1 MAKGGRL
8 MNNLKLANLLYEKCV
23 TDKELMK
30 EILEDYIFLRKE
42 DSNDLEQLQTNLQE
56 MK

>member
-1 MAKGGRL
+1 
-8 MNNLKLANLLYEKCV
+8 MNDLELANLLYEKCV

-30 EILEDYIFLRKE
+30 EILEDYVFLREKS
-42 DSNDLEQLQTNLQE
+42 SNDLEQLQTNLQE

>member
-1 MAKGGRL
+1 

-30 EILEDYIFLRKE
+30 EILEDYVFLREKS
-42 DSNDLEQLQTNLQE
+42 SNDLEQLQTNLQE

>member
-1 MAKGGRL
+1 

-23 TDKELMK
+23 SDKDLMK
-30 EILEDYIFLRKE
+30 EILEDYVFLREKS
-42 DSNDLEQLQTNLQE
+42 SNDLEQLQTNLQE

>member
-1 MAKGGRL
+1 
-8 MNNLKLANLLYEKCV
+8 MNELELANLLYEKCV

-30 EILEDYIFLRKE
+30 EILEDYVFLREKS
-42 DSNDLEQLQTNLQE
+42 SNDLEQLQTNLQE

>member
-1 MAKGGRL
+1 

-23 TDKELMK
+23 SDKDLMK
-30 EILEDYIFLRKE
+30 EILEAYVFLREKS
-42 DSNDLEQLQTNLQE
+42 SNDLEQLQTNLQE

>member
-1 MAKGGRL
+1 
-8 MNNLKLANLLYEKCV
+8 MNELELANLLYEKCV

-30 EILEDYIFLRKE
+30 EILEDYVFLREKS
-42 DSNDLEQLQTNLQE
+42 SNDLEQLQTNLQD

>member
-1 MAKGGRL
+1 
-8 MNNLKLANLLYEKCV
+8 MNNLKLENLLYEKCV

-30 EILEDYIFLRKE
+30 EILEDYVFLREKS
-42 DSNDLEQLQTNLQE
+42 SNDLEQLQTNLQE

>member
-1 MAKGGRL
+1 
-8 MNNLKLANLLYEKCV
+8 MNELELANLLYEKCV
-23 TDKELMK
+23 TDKVLMK
-30 EILEDYIFLRKE
+30 EILDDYIFLRKE

>member
-1 MAKGGRL
+1 
-8 MNNLKLANLLYEKCV
+8 MNELELANLLYEKCV

-30 EILEDYIFLRKE
+30 EILEDYVFLREKS
-42 DSNDLEQLQTNLQE
+42 SNDLEQLQYNLQG

>member
-1 MAKGGRL
+1 
-8 MNNLKLANLLYEKCV
+8 MNELELANLLYEKCV

-30 EILEDYIFLRKE
+30 EILDDYIFLRKK